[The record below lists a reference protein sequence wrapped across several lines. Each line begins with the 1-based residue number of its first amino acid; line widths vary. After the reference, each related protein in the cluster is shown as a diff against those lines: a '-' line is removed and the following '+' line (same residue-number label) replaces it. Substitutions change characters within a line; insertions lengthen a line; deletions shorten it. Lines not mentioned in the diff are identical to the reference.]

1 MDRLYYGLPLYL
13 NLGEMEESQLK
24 LAFIG
29 LGTMGKPMALNLH
42 KAGYPITVYNRN
54 RDKTKDFE
62 GLPSVRIAASPAE
75 AAQQADIVFTMLT
88 DDRAVEEV
96 YLGEQGIVSACASSA
111 GSKPRIVV
119 DCSTIYTETSQ
130 KLAQA
135 LAAYGVE
142 MLDAP
147 VTGSEPQAIEG
158 NLTFIVGGKSEIFD
172 QCAPFFDIMGKKAVY
187 MGGSGAGSN
196 TKLANNML
204 VAANLLALAESLVMI
219 QKAGGD
225 PERFLEVLAGGGGRS
240 GMAEM
245 KGPKMLSRDF
255 SAQFMTQL
263 MHKDLKLANR
273 LAESLQVPVP
283 VLSSVK
289 QVFQTACNSGWGG
302 EDMSAVIKCYEE
314 WTGTVVGQKADN

>member
-1 MDRLYYGLPLYL
+1 
-13 NLGEMEESQLK
+13 
-24 LAFIG
+24 
-29 LGTMGKPMALNLH
+29 MGKPMALHLQ
-42 KAGYPITVYNRN
+42 KAGHPLTVYNRN
-54 RDKTKDFE
+54 REKAKDFE
-62 GLPSVRIAASPAE
+62 GLPNVRIAASPAE
-75 AAQQADIVFTMLT
+75 AAAQADIVFTMLT
-88 DDRAVEEV
+88 DDKAVEEV
-96 YLGEQGIVSACASSA
+96 YLGEQGIVSVCSAA

-130 KLAQA
+130 KLAQT

-158 NLTFIVGGKSEIFD
+158 LLTFIVGGNSEIFD
-172 QCAPFFDIMGKKAVY
+172 ECAPFFDIMGKKAIY
-187 MGGSGAGSN
+187 MGGSGSGAN
-196 TKLANNML
+196 AKIANNML
-204 VAANLLALAESLVMI
+204 VAANLMALSESLVMI

-225 PERFLEVLAGGGGRS
+225 PGRFLEVLAGGGGRS

-245 KGPKMLSRDF
+245 KGPKMLERDF

-273 LAESLQVPVP
+273 LAESLQIPVP

-289 QVFQTACNSGWGG
+289 QVFQTACNSGWGA
-302 EDMSAVIKCYEE
+302 EDMSAIIKCYEA
-314 WTGTVVGQKADN
+314 WTGTVVGQKENK